1 MKFFFIS
8 FFLVFSYF
16 DKIFIYSLYIYKI
29 DDYFFYNLDSRTGII
44 DFNSNISY
52 INFSNKSSIL
62 IENNN
67 RSFLDGDLIIY
78 ELKREVKFL

>member
-8 FFLVFSYF
+8 LFLVFSYF

-29 DDYFFYNLDSRTGII
+29 DDYFFIDLDSRTGII

-52 INFSNKSSIL
+52 LNFLNEYSICNVL
-62 IENNN
+62 
-67 RSFLDGDLIIY
+67 
-78 ELKREVKFL
+78 EL